1 MIQVAGVAKEWGR
14 SSFRVEKAY
23 WSSGL
28 PGRTLAWGKQ
38 PDRSVGFW
46 EKACCSSRFLERMCG
61 LAAEEEGCV
70 VVGVKLFIGAVT

>member
-1 MIQVAGVAKEWGR
+1 MWRKHIGAVGFQEEPVNFLACE
-14 SSFRVEKAY
+14 
-23 WSSGL
+23 
-28 PGRTLAWGKQ
+28 TLAWGKQ